1 MKCGEHAARGEGTG
15 NARSRG
21 REKNPRPQAPARGQG
36 RSHSPSPVP
45 DLRHQLLVTF
55 AQGRLLVCAHQ
66 ASALQEELGQW
77 RARGRGE
84 PAQKRRAAW
93 HWLERAGWR
102 SKRGGGILLPLS
114 QKCLQMTRRRVTWV
128 SPNSHSEGD
137 CTWTQ
142 VIRFKGGPQGG
153 P

>member
-1 MKCGEHAARGEGTG
+1 MAQVKCGESAARGEGTG
-15 NARSRG
+15 YARSRG
-21 REKNPRPQAPARGQG
+21 REKNPGPQAPAQSQG
-36 RSHSPSPVP
+36 LSHSPSPVP

-102 SKRGGGILLPLS
+102 SKSRGGWHTVAPEPEMAADDRSRGDMGLPKFTCWQL
-114 QKCLQMTRRRVTWV
+114 QKVTV
-128 SPNSHSEGD
+128 LGH
-137 CTWTQ
+137 
-142 VIRFKGGPQGG
+142 R
-153 P
+153 